1 MRKLFTHLL
10 VLACCVTQVKAQS
23 AYDSVDVSIKKF
35 MAEMNIPGFATC
47 IVKDGKMIWS
57 NAYGLADISNKKAMS
72 IDGIMNI
79 GSVSKTF
86 TTTATMQ
93 LWEKG
98 LIDLNADVNS
108 YLDFRIRNPKYPDKP
123 ITIFQ
128 ILTHTSSIIDSKAY
142 EESYACGDPTQSLND
157 WIHSVLVSDGRQ
169 YNDGNSFGNWSPGDK
184 RQYSN
189 VAFGLLGLI
198 VEKVAK
204 QPFNLYC
211 KKNIFQPLGMNKTG
225 WMLSEVDTGNYIRP
239 YAYITTENRK
249 DYLTFARLFPNESEF
264 KTGTYIPVCLYS
276 FPNYP
281 DGLVRTSVR
290 DISLYLAALL
300 NGGELNGKRI
310 LKKETIDKMF
320 TLQIE
325 GNNAQGLTWRTSEF
339 ETKQHGKVKLWG
351 HSGLDPGIQTFM
363 FFNPANKT
371 GVITFQN
378 NPSDGIPRIVGELYE
393 AATSEQKH

>member
-1 MRKLFTHLL
+1 MRKLFAHLL
-10 VLACCVTQVKAQS
+10 ILACCATQVKAQS
-23 AYDSVDVSIKKF
+23 AYDSVHVSIKKF
-35 MAEMNIPGFATC
+35 MTEQHVPGFATC
-47 IVKDGKMIWS
+47 IVKDGKIVWS
-57 NAYGLADISNKKAMS
+57 KAYGQADIAKERAMS

-86 TTTATMQ
+86 TTTAAMQ

-98 LIDLNADVNS
+98 LIDLNADVS
-108 YLDFRIRNPKYPDKP
+108 IYLGFKVRNPKYPDKP
-123 ITIFQ
+123 ITVFQ
-128 ILTHTSSIIDSKAY
+128 ILTHTSSVIDSKAY
-142 EESYACGDPTQSLND
+142 EESYACGDPTQSLDN
-157 WIHSVLVSDGRQ
+157 WIRSILTPDGSL
-169 YNDGNSFGNWSPGDK
+169 YNNGDTYANWSPGDK

-198 VEKVAK
+198 VEKVAR

-211 KKNIFQPLGMNKTG
+211 KENIFQPLGMYKTG
-225 WMLSEVDTGNYIRP
+225 WLLSEVDTSNYIRP
-239 YAYITTENRK
+239 YAYITAESRK
-249 DYLTFARLFPNESEF
+249 EYMAFGRLFPNESEF
-264 KTGTYIPVCLYS
+264 KVGTYIPVCLYS

-290 DISLYLAALL
+290 DLSFFMTALL

-320 TLQIE
+320 TSQLE
-325 GNNAQGLTWRTSEF
+325 GYQAQGLTWRTSEF
-339 ETKQHGKVKLWG
+339 EGKHSKVKLWG

-363 FFNPANKT
+363 FFNRENKT

-378 NPSDGIPRIVGELYE
+378 SPADGIPKIVGELYE
-393 AATSEQKH
+393 AATISDTQ

>member
-1 MRKLFTHLL
+1 MSDMH
-10 VLACCVTQVKAQS
+10 
-23 AYDSVDVSIKKF
+23 
-35 MAEMNIPGFATC
+35 IPGFAAC
-47 IVKDGKMIWS
+47 IVKEGKMIWS
-57 NAYGLADISNKKAMS
+57 NAYGQADIANNKAMS

-86 TTTATMQ
+86 TTIATMQ

-108 YLDFRIRNPKYPDKP
+108 YLGFRIRNPKYPDKP
-123 ITIFQ
+123 ITVFQ
-128 ILTHTSSIIDSKAY
+128 ILTHTSSIIDGKAY
-142 EESYACGDPTQSLND
+142 GESYACGDPALSLND
-157 WIHSVLVSDGRQ
+157 WIHSALLSDGTS
-169 YNDGNSFGNWSPGDK
+169 YNNGDSFGTWAPGDK

-198 VEKVAK
+198 VEKIAK
-204 QPFNLYC
+204 QPFNVYC
-211 KKNIFQPLGMNKTG
+211 KKNIFQPLEMNKTG

-239 YAYITTENRK
+239 YAYITEENRK
-249 DYLTFARLFPNESEF
+249 EYLTYARLFPNESEF
-264 KTGTYIPVCLYS
+264 KEGTYIPLCLYS
-276 FPNYP
+276 FPNYS

-290 DISLYLAALL
+290 DLSHYLTALL

-320 TLQIE
+320 TLQLE
-325 GNNAQGLTWRTSEF
+325 GNNAQGLTWRISDF
-339 ETKQHGKVKLWG
+339 ETKHGKVKLWG
-351 HSGLDPGIQTFM
+351 HSGLDPGIQTFL

-378 NPSDGIPRIVGELYE
+378 SPSDGIARIVGAIYE
-393 AATSEQKH
+393 AATLNEQSH

>member
-1 MRKLFTHLL
+1 MRRILIHLL
-10 VLACCVTQVKAQS
+10 LLTCYVTQASAQS
-23 AYDSVDVSIKKF
+23 AYDSVDIAVKKF
-35 MAEMNIPGFATC
+35 MNDQNIPGFAAG
-47 IVKDGKMIWS
+47 IVKNGKLTWS
-57 NAYGLADISNKKAMS
+57 KGYGQADIAHNKAMS

-86 TTTATMQ
+86 TTTAAMQ

-98 LIDLNADVNS
+98 LIDLDADVNT
-108 YLDFRIRNPKYPDKP
+108 YLDFKIRNPKYPDKP

-128 ILTHTSSIIDSKAY
+128 ILTHTSSIIDGKAY
-142 EESYACGDPTQSLND
+142 SESYACGDPGLSLND
-157 WIHSVLVSDGRQ
+157 WIHGALTPGGTF
-169 YNDGNSFGNWSPGDK
+169 YNDGNSFGDWAPGDK
-184 RQYSN
+184 RTYSN

-211 KKNIFQPLGMNKTG
+211 REHIFQPLGMKHTG

-239 YAYITTENRK
+239 YAYITEGNRK
-249 DYLTFARLFPNESEF
+249 EYMTYARLFPNETAF
-264 KTGTYIPVCLYS
+264 KVGTFIPVCLYS

-290 DISLYLAALL
+290 EISFYLAALL

-310 LKKETIDKMF
+310 LKQATIEKMF
-320 TLQIE
+320 SPQLKDYT
-325 GNNAQGLTWRTSEF
+325 AQGLTWRTSEF
-339 ETKQHGKVKLWG
+339 ETPYGKVKLWG
-351 HSGLDPGIQTFM
+351 HSGLDPGIQTFL

-378 NPSDGIPRIVGELYE
+378 NPADGIQAIVGKIYG
-393 AATSEQKH
+393 AAAGKE